1 MQNCDNEVVCISTN
15 AGLYMIPLK
24 QNNKEFDMLL
34 LGNLGKDGEN
44 SVIEKLKEFK
54 GKKIILMNKE
64 KKCWQESDKI
74 IEFVK
79 NNFTKIGEI
88 DDILIYK

>member
-1 MQNCDNEVVCISTN
+1 MEKN
-15 AGLYMIPLK
+15 G
-24 QNNKEFDMLL
+24 
-34 LGNLGKDGEN
+34 
-44 SVIEKLKEFK
+44 VIEKLKEFK

>member
-1 MQNCDNEVVCISTN
+1 MQNCDKEVVCISTN

-44 SVIEKLKEFK
+44 GVIEKLKEFK

-64 KKCWQESDKI
+64 KKSWQESDKI

-79 NNFTKIGEI
+79 NNFTNIGEI

>member
-1 MQNCDNEVVCISTN
+1 MDIAKRCE
-15 AGLYMIPLK
+15 
-24 QNNKEFDMLL
+24 
-34 LGNLGKDGEN
+34 
-44 SVIEKLKEFK
+44 
-54 GKKIILMNKE
+54 
-64 KKCWQESDKI
+64 QESDKI

>member
-1 MQNCDNEVVCISTN
+1 MEKN
-15 AGLYMIPLK
+15 G
-24 QNNKEFDMLL
+24 
-34 LGNLGKDGEN
+34 
-44 SVIEKLKEFK
+44 VIEKLKEFK

-64 KKCWQESDKI
+64 KKSWQESDKI

-88 DDILIYK
+88 DDILIYEKK

>member
-1 MQNCDNEVVCISTN
+1 MQSCDNEVVCISTD

-34 LGNLGKDGEN
+34 LGNLGKDGEKG
-44 SVIEKLKEFK
+44 VIEKLKGFK

-64 KKCWQESDKI
+64 KNSWQESDKI

-88 DDILIYK
+88 EDILIYE